1 MDHLDKTILVLN
13 NFNLCP
19 LTESPVL
26 GTECLQC
33 EHMNSIEEEFFC
45 TYAAGENPD
54 ALSIREIINR
64 LLDLLVTG
72 QTTVTKDEIIRMI
85 TNPSESNG

>member
-1 MDHLDKTILVLN
+1 MDDLNKTILVLN

-33 EHMNSIEEEFFC
+33 EHINNIEEEYFC
-45 TYAAGENPD
+45 TYEVGENSDGLPVK
-54 ALSIREIINR
+54 EIIYK
-64 LLDLLVTG
+64 LLDLLMTG
-72 QTTVTKDEIIRMI
+72 QTTVTKNEIIRMI
-85 TNPSESNG
+85 NDM

>member
-1 MDHLDKTILVLN
+1 MNDLEKTIIILN

-33 EHMNSIEEEFFC
+33 EHMNSIDEEFFC
-45 TYAAGENPD
+45 GYEAGENLDGLPVK
-54 ALSIREIINR
+54 EIIDK

-72 QTTVTKDEIIRMI
+72 QTTVTKDQIIRMI
-85 TNPSESNG
+85 TDL

>member
-1 MDHLDKTILVLN
+1 MDGNTIIVN

-19 LTESPVL
+19 VTDSPVL
-26 GTECLQC
+26 GTECLHC

-45 TYAAGENPD
+45 TYEAGENLDGLPV
-54 ALSIREIINR
+54 RKIIDE

-72 QTTVTKDEIIRMI
+72 QTTVSKDEIIRIINDM
-85 TNPSESNG
+85 

>member
-1 MDHLDKTILVLN
+1 MDSNTIILN

-33 EHMNSIEEEFFC
+33 EHMNSIDEEFFC
-45 TYAAGENPD
+45 TYEAGGNLD
-54 ALSIREIINR
+54 GLVVKEIIDK
-64 LLDLLVTG
+64 LLDLLETG
-72 QTTVTKDEIIRMI
+72 QTTVSKDEIIRIINDM
-85 TNPSESNG
+85 

>member
-1 MDHLDKTILVLN
+1 LDRNTIIIN

-33 EHMNSIEEEFFC
+33 EHINNVEEEFFC
-45 TYAAGENPD
+45 TYEAGEILDGLPVK
-54 ALSIREIINR
+54 EIIDK

-85 TNPSESNG
+85 NDI